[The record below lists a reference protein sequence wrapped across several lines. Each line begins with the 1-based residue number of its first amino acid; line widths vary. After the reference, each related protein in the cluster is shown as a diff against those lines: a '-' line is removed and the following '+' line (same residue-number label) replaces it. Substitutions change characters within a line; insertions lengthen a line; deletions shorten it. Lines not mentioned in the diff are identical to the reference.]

1 MPAPRRSRPT
11 ITAVERLELIPPGE
25 FARVASAGDPDAR
38 LALLADMCRF
48 NALTAV
54 KRAGSG
60 HLGSTFSSLDLVVHL
75 LWEELN
81 VAEVGF
87 DSPDRDVF
95 FSSKGHD
102 VPGLYAALNGLGI
115 VSTERLLRLRRL
127 GGLDGHPDVGVP
139 GIEANSGSLGMGIS
153 KARGI
158 AWAKRHLGRG
168 GRVVVM
174 TGDGELQEGQNW
186 EALQAASHQRV
197 GRLLVVIDRNELQS
211 DRTTEEVL
219 ALESLEGK
227 LAAFGCRVSTCDG
240 HDHAALRV
248 TLRRLREAAEDG
260 TPAALIARTIK
271 GRGVSFMEHPT
282 ALAEGGGTYRWHAG
296 APDDD
301 AFVAAARE
309 LTARIASGA
318 AAAGLDPVRHEPVPP
333 LEEARG
339 VSLQGEPESGAG
351 EAAPGRVTRRGAA
364 EYVAAAYG
372 EALLDLATREP
383 RLVVLDADLAS
394 DCRVRPFELA
404 VPDRFVENGI
414 AEQDM
419 VSMAAGMARHGLVP
433 VVNSFA
439 SFLASRANEQIYNQ
453 ASERTKVVYAM
464 HYAGLVPAGPGKSHQ
479 SLRDA
484 SLMAA
489 IPGVTVVHPCNAEE
503 TQALVEW
510 AVLEASDSVAIRLA
524 IGPSP
529 RRITLPAGYRPVPG
543 VGCTLREGA
552 DAMLVSYGPVM
563 LHEALTASELLAGR
577 GIEAAVVAMPWL
589 DRVDDGW
596 LADTLG
602 GVRDVLVVEDHAP
615 VGALG
620 DTIRRALASLPDP
633 PVLHVAGVEGWPACG
648 TPVEALRHHGLDGAS
663 LADRV
668 ALALPGRTGA

>member
-1 MPAPRRSRPT
+1 MP
-11 ITAVERLELIPPGE
+11 RLELIPPGE
-25 FARVASAGDPDAR
+25 FTRVASAGLDADER
-38 LALLADMCRF
+38 LALLADMCRA
-48 NALTAV
+48 NALVAV

-60 HLGSTFSSLDLVVHL
+60 HLGSTFSSLDLVAHL

-81 VAEVGF
+81 VAELGF

-102 VPGLYAALNGLGI
+102 VPGLYAALNALG
-115 VSTERLLRLRRL
+115 VVPTERLLRLRRL

-186 EALQAASHQRV
+186 EALQAAAHQRV
-197 GRLLVVIDRNELQS
+197 GRLLVLVDRNELQS
-211 DRTTEEVL
+211 DKATEEIL
-219 ALESLEGK
+219 ALESLEAK
-227 LAAFGCRVSTCDG
+227 LVAFGCRVVSCDG
-240 HDHAALRV
+240 HDHGVLRDAFR
-248 TLRRLREAAEDG
+248 TLWRGDDG
-260 TPAALIARTIK
+260 TPGVLIARTIK
-271 GRGVSFMEHPT
+271 GKGVSFMEHPA
-282 ALAEGGGTYRWHAG
+282 ALAAGGGTYRWHAG
-296 APDDD
+296 APDD
-301 AFVAAARE
+301 ATF
-309 LTARIASGA
+309 A
-318 AAAGLDPVRHEPVPP
+318 AAAAELRDRIERRVRRPRSRP
-333 LEEARG
+333 ARR
-339 VSLQGEPESGAG
+339 SRWRLRSRTTAG
-351 EAAPGRVTRRGAA
+351 RACRASPRAAPAPAPKAAVTRREAA

-372 EALLDLATREP
+372 EALLELARREP

-394 DCRVRPFELA
+394 DCRVRAFELTE
-404 VPDRFVENGI
+404 PDRFVENGI

-464 HYAGLVPAGPGKSHQ
+464 HYAGLIPAGPGKSHQ

-503 TQALVEW
+503 TRALVEW
-510 AVLEASDSVAIRLA
+510 AVLDADESVAIRLA

-529 RRITLPAGYRPVPG
+529 RRIELPEGYAPAAG
-543 VGCTLREGA
+543 VGVTLREGA

-563 LHEALTASELLAGR
+563 LHEALTAAELLSES
-577 GIEAAVVAMPWL
+577 GIEAAVVGMPWL
-589 DRVDDGW
+589 DRVDPEW
-596 LADTLG
+596 LAATFT
-602 GVRDVLVVEDHAP
+602 GVREVLVVEDHAP

-620 DTIRRALASLPDP
+620 DTLRRAVAALPEP
-633 PVLHVAGVEGWPACG
+633 PAIQVAGVEGWPACG

-663 LADRV
+663 LAERV
-668 ALALPGRTGA
+668 ALAVPGRAGT